1 MNQYKRLFD
10 LDKVDLEF
18 TSEALVSVAK
28 RTLERKTGARGLRSV
43 MEDALLPFMYEI
55 PSDYT
60 VEKVTVTKETI
71 EKGEKPDIVYNKDR
85 KPVKIKIT
93 QPKRRDRKDS
103 VS

>member
-60 VEKVTVTKETI
+60 VEKVTVTKRN
-71 EKGEKPDIVYNKDR
+71 D
-85 KPVKIKIT
+85 
-93 QPKRRDRKDS
+93 
-103 VS
+103 